1 MTMDASLLYD
11 HVLPELHLNLEL
23 SAAERIEICRHDF
36 WIDTPKFALMFECI
50 SHMLYTH
57 NQIQSSCIF
66 IHGAGGDGKSAA
78 WHRLKFLSANSD
90 RKMVFIELTEN
101 TNRFKLHDRLLE
113 AFGIEVGRRSTADK
127 EDLILKYIR
136 ANNICAIVIDELND
150 ALLQPY
156 AQKRTLLSLLRN
168 LSGTLKLWVI
178 AFGNT
183 EACSILMLDRIIDRR
198 FVQFAIKD
206 WELGQDFVDFLATY
220 EAHLPLKL
228 KSDLACPEIRT
239 LIHTESYKIMDNV
252 VKIMK
257 CLAMDAIDSG
267 VERITLEQFPR
278 LRDIAMRFGF
288 NLHIPKIDRNADISK
303 QEQPWLPA

>member
-1 MTMDASLLYD
+1 MIMDAFSSYE
-11 HVLPELHLNLEL
+11 HVLPELRHNLQL
-23 SAAERIEICRHDF
+23 SATERIEICRHDF

-50 SHMLYTH
+50 DHMLYTR

-90 RKMVFIELTEN
+90 RKMVFVELTEN
-101 TNRFKLHDRLLE
+101 TNRFKLHDRILE
-113 AFGIEVGRRSTADK
+113 AFGIEIGRRSTADK
-127 EDLILKYIR
+127 EELIFKYIK

-156 AQKRTLLSLLRN
+156 AQKRTLLSLMRN
-168 LSGTLKLWVI
+168 LSGTLKLCVI

-183 EACSILMLDRIIDRR
+183 EACSVLMLDRIIDRR
-198 FVQFAIKD
+198 FVQFSIND
-206 WELGQDFVDFLATY
+206 WEMGQDFVNFIATY

-228 KSDLACPEIRT
+228 KSDLSEEELRT
-239 LIHTESYKIMDNV
+239 LIHTESYGIMDNV

-278 LRDIAMRFGF
+278 LHNIAMRFGF
-288 NLHIPKIDRNADISK
+288 NVHIPKSDRNAELST
-303 QEQPWLPA
+303 QR

>member
-11 HVLPELHLNLEL
+11 HVLPELRLNLEL

-168 LSGTLKLWVI
+168 LSGTLKLCVI

-239 LIHTESYKIMDNV
+239 LIHTEGGREN
-252 VKIMK
+252 
-257 CLAMDAIDSG
+257 
-267 VERITLEQFPR
+267 
-278 LRDIAMRFGF
+278 
-288 NLHIPKIDRNADISK
+288 
-303 QEQPWLPA
+303 